1 MQLQTT
7 NITEHPE
14 EYQSQEEIKQLEKC
28 IFAFC
33 YGGSPLLHGCKLAK
47 FWLPPH
53 QAIFSSLRRADLN
66 GRKSNSAAAFYF
78 WKLNSQIS
86 SQNKPTPILMT
97 LWIEQN
103 RLLLLALFRLS
114 VGAWEA
120 REHYTKTPQVSLR
133 AQTCTYPIFGH
144 WPLPAQFSLGHPTAL
159 KQQSSSISWM
169 KSLTPGSY
177 KTHHTILDGFVWS
190 VHITKHGGTYEYLTC
205 RTRSIGEESLEKL
218 GPDSDAE
225 YTTWTNK
232 PLPFE

>member
-1 MQLQTT
+1 MQLQKT
-7 NITEHPE
+7 NVTEHPE

-78 WKLNSQIS
+78 WKWNSQIS

-114 VGAWEA
+114 VGGWEA

-144 WPLPAQFSLGHPTAL
+144 WPLPAQFSLGHPH
-159 KQQSSSISWM
+159 SIKAAEFFHLLDEIADPQFSQDPSHNSRWICVICSHNQAPSNIRVPHLQDE
-169 KSLTPGSY
+169 KYWRRKFG
-177 KTHHTILDGFVWS
+177 KTWPWLWCWI
-190 VHITKHGGTYEYLTC
+190 YYM
-205 RTRSIGEESLEKL
+205 
-218 GPDSDAE
+218 
-225 YTTWTNK
+225 NK
-232 PLPFE
+232 